1 MTAFPLR
8 LCLACLLTASTA
20 VFAQKPPA
28 ASASAAGSDGAKV
41 VGARADAAKAADQ
54 CESAVAD
61 LVRRMRGREA
71 QEVQFV
77 GAKRALSPGTDDETG
92 VKGEGRYRG
101 AGRSMPFSYSCT
113 FNTSSG
119 LTSGVVFRDTGA
131 GAAAAAAETEK
142 AWQPDLTYV
151 SPEACESAAAASLK
165 DRHPRVSR
173 VTFGSDS
180 RQMRPGP
187 NDHLLLEGRGAV
199 ERAPGMNAIP
209 FSYRCEVET
218 RRGRVVAVQTF
229 D

>member
-1 MTAFPLR
+1 MKLSMHRTL
-8 LCLACLLTASTA
+8 LALVLLSGSAA
-20 VFAQKPPA
+20 VLAQ
-28 ASASAAGSDGAKV
+28 ASAASGDGARV

-54 CESAVAD
+54 CETAVAE

-77 GAKRALSPGTDDETG
+77 GTKRALSPGSDDETG

-101 AGRSMPFSYSCT
+101 AGRNTPFTYSCT
-113 FNTSSG
+113 FNTSTG

-131 GAAAAAAETEK
+131 AAAQAEK
-142 AWQPDLTYV
+142 AWQPDLTNL

-165 DRHPRVSR
+165 ERHPRVNR

-187 NDHLLLEGRGAV
+187 SDHVLLEGRGAV

-209 FSYRCEVET
+209 FTYRCEVET

>member
-1 MTAFPLR
+1 MTASLLR
-8 LCLACLLTASTA
+8 LSFVCLLTASAA
-20 VFAQKPPA
+20 VSAQKPGA
-28 ASASAAGSDGAKV
+28 ASAPAAGGDGAKV
-41 VGARADAAKAADQ
+41 VGARADAAKAGEQ
-54 CESAVAD
+54 CESAVAE
-61 LVRRMRGREA
+61 LVRRMRGRDA

-101 AGRSMPFSYSCT
+101 AGRVMPFSYSCT
-113 FNTSSG
+113 FNTSTG
-119 LTSGVVFRDTGA
+119 LTSGVVFRETG
-131 GAAAAAAETEK
+131 GAATVAAPEK
-142 AWQPDLTYV
+142 AWQPDLTYF

-209 FSYRCEVET
+209 FTYRCEVET

>member
-1 MTAFPLR
+1 MTAPLLR
-8 LCLACLLTASTA
+8 LCFACLLTASAA
-20 VFAQKPPA
+20 VSAQTPA
-28 ASASAAGSDGAKV
+28 PAPSPASGADGSKV
-41 VGARADAAKAADQ
+41 VGARADAAKAGDQ
-54 CESAVAD
+54 CETAVAE
-61 LVRRMRGREA
+61 LVRRMRGRDA

-77 GAKRALSPGTDDETG
+77 GTKRALSPGTDDETG
-92 VKGEGRYRG
+92 VRGEGRYRG
-101 AGRSMPFSYSCT
+101 SGRSMPFTYSCT
-113 FNTSSG
+113 FNTGTG

-131 GAAAAAAETEK
+131 AAAAAAATEK
-142 AWQPDLTYV
+142 PWQPDLTNL

-209 FSYRCEVET
+209 FTYRCEVET